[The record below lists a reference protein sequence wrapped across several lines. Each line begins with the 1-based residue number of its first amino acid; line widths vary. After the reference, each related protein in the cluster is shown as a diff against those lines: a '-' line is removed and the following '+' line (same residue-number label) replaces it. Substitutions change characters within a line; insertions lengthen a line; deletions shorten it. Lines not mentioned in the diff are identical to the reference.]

1 MDSFIVSVDVGNG
14 IFDFVEDVGERAML
28 ENAWAAINET
38 ESWNYM
44 QREQPKGYMFSTD
57 NQINIIFKKMVEI
70 NPTIGKNHSGGS
82 MAGVM
87 RNMQYIAAN
96 GIDQFKLL
104 MSR

>member
-1 MDSFIVSVDVGNG
+1 MATITIDIGNG
-14 IFDFVEDVGERAML
+14 IFDFVENNGERAML

-44 QREQPKGYMFSTD
+44 RQEQPNGYMFSTD

-70 NPTIGKNHSGGS
+70 NPVVGKNHSGGS

-96 GIDQFKLL
+96 GIDQFILL
-104 MSR
+104 GHDR

>member
-1 MDSFIVSVDVGNG
+1 MATITVDVGNG
-14 IFDFVEDVGERAML
+14 IFDFVEDTSERAML

-44 QREQPKGYMFSTD
+44 LREQPKGYMFSTD

-96 GIDQFKLL
+96 GIDPFKLL

>member
-1 MDSFIVSVDVGNG
+1 MVTITINVGNG
-14 IFDFVEDVGERAML
+14 SFDFVEDTGKRAIL

-44 QREQPKGYMFSTD
+44 LREQPKGYMFSTD
-57 NQINIIFKKMVEI
+57 PQINIIFKKMVEI
-70 NPTIGKNHSGGS
+70 DPVVGKNHSGGS

-96 GIDQFKLL
+96 GIDHFKLL
-104 MSR
+104 MSRV